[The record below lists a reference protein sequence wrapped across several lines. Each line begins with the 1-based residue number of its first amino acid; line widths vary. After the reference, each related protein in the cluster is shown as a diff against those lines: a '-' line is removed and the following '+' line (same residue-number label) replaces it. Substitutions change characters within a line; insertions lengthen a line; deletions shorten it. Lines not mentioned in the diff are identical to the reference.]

1 MRDPSMPMANWDASI
16 VFCSDFVIRSAI
28 VICHCECKPYP
39 MTTDTALI
47 CPRCELPLKE
57 VRTSGGVFWA
67 CDNCGGRAATIEL
80 LRNRFTPE
88 SINPL
93 WLHAMRG
100 EGRSGVPCPSCRHPM
115 IDVAL
120 SDRAEINVDV
130 CQRCHFVWFDTHE
143 IDTLVPRRPQTLA
156 PELPQKAREML
167 AIAEVERLAKE
178 AEGSDLDSVPP
189 DESWKQIAAF
199 LGVPVE
205 FDTAPH
211 TRRPWATWLLGT
223 VIIAASLFAFT
234 RLHEMVT
241 EFGLIPAE
249 ATRLHG
255 LTFVTSFFLHAGI
268 IHLVG
273 NMYFLFVFGDD
284 VENFLRPLRY
294 LLLIALAAFV
304 GDLAHIALDPR
315 SQTPCI
321 GASGGIAGVITF
333 YALNFP
339 RVRLGF
345 LMRWGFVWFRWIRLP
360 AWSVF
365 VLWILFQ
372 LISALEQKAGISSVS
387 SAAHLGGA
395 AVGVVAWVLWRKEK
409 PNDEGRMTKE

>member
-1 MRDPSMPMANWDASI
+1 MADDI
-16 VFCSDFVIRSAI
+16 
-28 VICHCECKPYP
+28 P
-39 MTTDTALI
+39 LI
-47 CPRCELPLKE
+47 CPRCKLPLE
-57 VRTSGGVFWA
+57 ETRTSGGVFWA
-67 CDNCGGRAATIEL
+67 CNVCGGRAVTIEL

-100 EGRSGVPCPSCRHPM
+100 EGRAGLSCPLCRHPM

-130 CQRCHFVWFDTHE
+130 CQRCHFVWFDAHE
-143 IDTLVPRRPQTLA
+143 VDTLAPRPAPTPT
-156 PELPQKAREML
+156 PELPQKVREAL
-167 AIAEVERLAKE
+167 AIAEVERLAKQ
-178 AEGSDLDSVPP
+178 AEGSDFDSAPP

-199 LGVPVE
+199 LGLPVE
-205 FDTAPH
+205 FDTVPH
-211 TRRPWATWLLGT
+211 TGRPWATWLLGAL
-223 VIIAASLFAFT
+223 IIAVSVFAFT
-234 RLHEMVT
+234 RLHGVVT
-241 EFGLIPAE
+241 QFGLIPAE
-249 ATRLHG
+249 AMRLYG
-255 LTFVTSFFLHAGI
+255 LTFVTSFFLHVGI

-294 LLLIALAAFV
+294 LMLIALAAFV

-339 RVRLGF
+339 QTRIEF

-365 VLWILFQ
+365 VLWIVFQ
-372 LISALEQKAGISSVS
+372 LIGAVEQKAGISSVS

-395 AVGVVAWVLWRKEK
+395 AVGIVTWLIWRKPK
-409 PNDEGRMTKE
+409 PLAELSRV

>member
-1 MRDPSMPMANWDASI
+1 
-16 VFCSDFVIRSAI
+16 
-28 VICHCECKPYP
+28 
-39 MTTDTALI
+39 
-47 CPRCELPLKE
+47 
-57 VRTSGGVFWA
+57 
-67 CDNCGGRAATIEL
+67 
-80 LRNRFTPE
+80 
-88 SINPL
+88 
-93 WLHAMRG
+93 
-100 EGRSGVPCPSCRHPM
+100 
-115 IDVAL
+115 
-120 SDRAEINVDV
+120 
-130 CQRCHFVWFDTHE
+130 
-143 IDTLVPRRPQTLA
+143 
-156 PELPQKAREML
+156 ML

-284 VENFLRPLRY
+284 DENFLRPLRY

-372 LISALEQKAGISSVS
+372 LIGALEQKAGISSVS